1 MNLHPWLENQELA
14 LLISIN
20 PKKPTKGLLLGTD
33 FRHAVEFS
41 RSGRTATRPS
51 RASSL
56 AACPT
61 VRRIRSPAPGGCSP
75 RPSRARPARREPY
88 TSLRAGAQVG
98 PRRRSSHPA
107 DEPSQPQE
115 ALDADRQA
123 GVPADLPD
131 GQEHAGHEGGPVV
144 GVVPQGEGLPRGAH
158 EHLLVR
164 NQTGKPDRVHRDAL
178 DVGTPGT

>member
-41 RSGRTATRPS
+41 RSGRAATGPS

-61 VRRIRSPAPGGCSP
+61 VRRLRSPAPGGALRGP
-75 RPSRARPARREPY
+75 PGPVRRVENHTRLP
-88 TSLRAGAQVG
+88 G
-98 PRRRSSHPA
+98 PVRKS
-107 DEPSQPQE
+107 
-115 ALDADRQA
+115 AL
-123 GVPADLPD
+123 GVPRHSDL
-131 GQEHAGHEGGPVV
+131 
-144 GVVPQGEGLPRGAH
+144 VPG
-158 EHLLVR
+158 
-164 NQTGKPDRVHRDAL
+164 
-178 DVGTPGT
+178 